1 MKFLRS
7 QKNATILSFNNWNPW
22 HMKLFRKDIKTI
34 GCCLKRVAQLAKN
47 QKYIRHL
54 YQLHV
59 FMLLRY
65 NRILRIFA
73 ILLFSFELL
82 APAFVLGVPE
92 SNLHSQSVKIHISEQ
107 NQPIDLIAH
116 LIFEEVN
123 NEEREGKDDYLI
135 SVCFIEVFNELQKFE
150 PIQVT
155 WSLPKDRFDTQ
166 PSLYTLHRVL
176 LI

>member
-1 MKFLRS
+1 M
-7 QKNATILSFNNWNPW
+7 
-22 HMKLFRKDIKTI
+22 
-34 GCCLKRVAQLAKN
+34 
-47 QKYIRHL
+47 

-65 NRILRIFA
+65 NKILRIFA

-82 APAFVLGVPE
+82 APAVLLGAPE
-92 SNLHSQSVKIHISEQ
+92 GNLTSANTISHYSDQ

-135 SVCFIEVFNELQKFE
+135 SVCFVEVFNELQKFE
-150 PIQVT
+150 PIHVT
-155 WSLPKDRFDTQ
+155 WSLAKDRFDTQ

>member
-1 MKFLRS
+1 
-7 QKNATILSFNNWNPW
+7 
-22 HMKLFRKDIKTI
+22 
-34 GCCLKRVAQLAKN
+34 
-47 QKYIRHL
+47 
-54 YQLHV
+54 
-59 FMLLRY
+59 MLLRY
-65 NRILRIFA
+65 TKMLRVFA

-82 APAFVLGVPE
+82 APAVLLGAPE
-92 SNLHSQSVKIHISEQ
+92 SNLTSENTLSQISEQ
-107 NQPIDLIAH
+107 NQSLDLIAH
-116 LIFEEVN
+116 LLFEEVN
-123 NEEREGKDDYLI
+123 NEEREGKDDFLI

>member
-1 MKFLRS
+1 M
-7 QKNATILSFNNWNPW
+7 
-22 HMKLFRKDIKTI
+22 
-34 GCCLKRVAQLAKN
+34 
-47 QKYIRHL
+47 
-54 YQLHV
+54 YQLYV

-65 NRILRIFA
+65 NKMLRVFA

-82 APAFVLGVPE
+82 APAIVLGAPE
-92 SNLHSQSVKIHISEQ
+92 STLTSENTITHLREQ

-155 WSLPKDRFDTQ
+155 WSLPIDRFDSQ

>member
-1 MKFLRS
+1 M
-7 QKNATILSFNNWNPW
+7 
-22 HMKLFRKDIKTI
+22 
-34 GCCLKRVAQLAKN
+34 
-47 QKYIRHL
+47 

-65 NRILRIFA
+65 TKMLRVFA

-82 APAFVLGVPE
+82 APAVLLGAPE
-92 SNLHSQSVKIHISEQ
+92 SNLTSENTLSQISEQ
-107 NQPIDLIAH
+107 NQSLDLIAH
-116 LIFEEVN
+116 LLFEEVN
-123 NEEREGKDDYLI
+123 NEEREGKDDFLI

>member
-1 MKFLRS
+1 
-7 QKNATILSFNNWNPW
+7 
-22 HMKLFRKDIKTI
+22 
-34 GCCLKRVAQLAKN
+34 
-47 QKYIRHL
+47 
-54 YQLHV
+54 
-59 FMLLRY
+59 MLLRY
-65 NRILRIFA
+65 NKMLRVFA

-82 APAFVLGVPE
+82 APAIVLGAPE
-92 SNLHSQSVKIHISEQ
+92 NTLTSENTMTQLREQS
-107 NQPIDLIAH
+107 QPIDLIAH

-155 WSLPKDRFDTQ
+155 WSLPKDQFDTQ

>member
-1 MKFLRS
+1 LD
-7 QKNATILSFNNWNPW
+7 L
-22 HMKLFRKDIKTI
+22 
-34 GCCLKRVAQLAKN
+34 
-47 QKYIRHL
+47 
-54 YQLHV
+54 LHV
-59 FMLLRY
+59 FMLLSY
-65 NRILRIFA
+65 NKILRIFA

-82 APAFVLGVPE
+82 APALLLGDSE
-92 SNLHSQSVKIHISEQ
+92 NNLCSQHAEAYTSGQ

-150 PIQVT
+150 PVQVT

>member
-1 MKFLRS
+1 ML
-7 QKNATILSFNNWNPW
+7 
-22 HMKLFRKDIKTI
+22 
-34 GCCLKRVAQLAKN
+34 
-47 QKYIRHL
+47 
-54 YQLHV
+54 QLHV

-65 NRILRIFA
+65 NKILRIFA

-82 APAFVLGVPE
+82 VPAVLLGTPE
-92 SNLHSQSVKIHISEQ
+92 DDLHAENPLSYYSNQ
-107 NQPIDLIAH
+107 NPPLDLIAH

-150 PIQVT
+150 PVHVT

-176 LI
+176 II

>member
-1 MKFLRS
+1 M
-7 QKNATILSFNNWNPW
+7 
-22 HMKLFRKDIKTI
+22 
-34 GCCLKRVAQLAKN
+34 AQLVKN
-47 QKYIRHL
+47 QKYIRPL

-65 NRILRIFA
+65 NKILRIFA
-73 ILLFSFELL
+73 ILLFSLELL
-82 APAFVLGVPE
+82 APAVLLGAPE
-92 SNLHSQSVKIHISEQ
+92 SSLTSENTISHLREQ

-135 SVCFIEVFNELQKFE
+135 SVCFIEVFNELEKFE
-150 PIQVT
+150 PAQVT

>member
-1 MKFLRS
+1 
-7 QKNATILSFNNWNPW
+7 
-22 HMKLFRKDIKTI
+22 
-34 GCCLKRVAQLAKN
+34 
-47 QKYIRHL
+47 
-54 YQLHV
+54 
-59 FMLLRY
+59 MLLRY
-65 NRILRIFA
+65 NKILRIFA

-82 APAFVLGVPE
+82 APAVLLGSPE
-92 SNLHSQSVKIHISEQ
+92 SNLISEHTTSHFSKQ
-107 NQPIDLIAH
+107 NQPLDLIAH

-123 NEEREGKDDYLI
+123 NEEREGKDDFLI

-150 PIQVT
+150 PVQVT

>member
-1 MKFLRS
+1 M
-7 QKNATILSFNNWNPW
+7 
-22 HMKLFRKDIKTI
+22 HE
-34 GCCLKRVAQLAKN
+34 
-47 QKYIRHL
+47 
-54 YQLHV
+54 LHV

-65 NRILRIFA
+65 NKILRILA
-73 ILLFSFELL
+73 IIIFSFELL
-82 APAFVLGVPE
+82 APAVLLGVPE
-92 SNLHSQSVKIHISEQ
+92 SETTSQNTNNQITEQ
-107 NQPIDLIAH
+107 NKPIDLIAH

-123 NEEREGKDDYLI
+123 NEEREGKDDSLI

-155 WSLPKDRFDTQ
+155 WSLPRDRFDIQ

>member
-1 MKFLRS
+1 
-7 QKNATILSFNNWNPW
+7 
-22 HMKLFRKDIKTI
+22 
-34 GCCLKRVAQLAKN
+34 
-47 QKYIRHL
+47 L

-65 NRILRIFA
+65 NKMLRVFA
-73 ILLFSFELL
+73 ILLFSFEML
-82 APAFVLGVPE
+82 APALLMGAPE
-92 SNLHSQSVKIHISEQ
+92 STLTSENTITHLTGQ

-135 SVCFIEVFNELQKFE
+135 SVCFIEVFNKLQKFE
-150 PIQVT
+150 PIHVT

-166 PSLYTLHRVL
+166 PSIYTLHRVL

>member
-1 MKFLRS
+1 MF
-7 QKNATILSFNNWNPW
+7 
-22 HMKLFRKDIKTI
+22 
-34 GCCLKRVAQLAKN
+34 
-47 QKYIRHL
+47 
-54 YQLHV
+54 QLHV

-65 NRILRIFA
+65 NKILRIFA

-82 APAFVLGVPE
+82 APAVLLGTPE
-92 SNLHSQSVKIHISEQ
+92 GDLHSENTISLYSNQ
-107 NQPIDLIAH
+107 NQPLDLIAH
-116 LIFEEVN
+116 LIFEEAN
-123 NEEREGKDDYLI
+123 NEEREDKDDFLI

-155 WSLPKDRFDTQ
+155 WSLPKDRFDIQ